1 MSAHKNTPGWPEARI
16 EIYFKTWC
24 PYSRKAL
31 ALLSNKGVPFAGID
45 VTSDRV
51 REAEMIDRSGRTS
64 VPKSLSMG
72 RRSVVPTSFPLSLT
86 PGLSTSALALL
97 RTPFAPLDSEFEK
110 TPLTFCNKKEIT
122 WLTLFPTPS
131 KRRLN
136 APDPGSAPPS
146 KSWALSPT

>member
-1 MSAHKNTPGWPEARI
+1 MSAHKNTPDWPEARI

-64 VPKSLSMG
+64 VPQIFVDG
-72 RRSVVPTSFPLSLT
+72 
-86 PGLSTSALALL
+86 
-97 RTPFAPLDSEFEK
+97 APLGGSDELSAFV
-110 TPLTFCNKKEIT
+110 
-122 WLTLFPTPS
+122 
-131 KRRLN
+131 
-136 APDPGSAPPS
+136 DPGAFDERFGPAED
-146 KSWALSPT
+146 ALRAA

>member
-1 MSAHKNTPGWPEARI
+1 MLAHKNTRTRPQARV

-64 VPKSLSMG
+64 VPQIFIDGEPVGGHDELSAFIDSG
-72 RRSVVPTSFPLSLT
+72 AFDERF
-86 PGLSTSALALL
+86 GLATDALRA
-97 RTPFAPLDSEFEK
+97 A
-110 TPLTFCNKKEIT
+110 
-122 WLTLFPTPS
+122 
-131 KRRLN
+131 
-136 APDPGSAPPS
+136 
-146 KSWALSPT
+146 